1 MTQSNELKQ
10 RGVRIHL
17 QRKQDRGSPGAWV
30 GLMAMGPRVL
40 LRTNGSVGD
49 AHPLILMDHMAL
61 VLP

>member
-1 MTQSNELKQ
+1 MQ
-10 RGVRIHL
+10 RE
-17 QRKQDRGSPGAWV
+17 QDRGSPGAWV

-49 AHPLILMDHMAL
+49 AHRLILMDHMAL